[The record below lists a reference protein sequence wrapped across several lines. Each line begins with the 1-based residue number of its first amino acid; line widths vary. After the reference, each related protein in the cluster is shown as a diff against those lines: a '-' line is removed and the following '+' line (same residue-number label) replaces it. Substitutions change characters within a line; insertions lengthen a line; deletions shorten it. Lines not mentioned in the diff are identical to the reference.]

1 MRESQRYI
9 TFLIITLLCGFSA
22 YGQDEDENQPY
33 WIFFHDKEV
42 TDQTSFNPAEHE
54 FPHLSQ
60 RALDRRALRG
70 TVTGPAYQDLPV
82 PALYIDEILGPDV
95 KVRTV
100 SRWLNAVSVQA
111 SQDFIDD
118 LDGNMLVKKTKR
130 IHKVTKKTIKRNTRD
145 EEVYLTD
152 ADYGSSYDQNE
163 QINVVAAHEL
173 GLTGTDI
180 WLLMLDTGFYTDHLV
195 FQEERIVAEYDFV
208 QGDSITSNQEGD
220 VAGQHDHGTAT
231 ASAAGGFVDGELRGT
246 AYECKFLLAKTE
258 ILDEEIEAEEDLF
271 VAALEWGEALGA
283 DIASSSLGYLE
294 WYTYED
300 DLDGETAI
308 TTRGV
313 DYATSLGIVC
323 VTSAGNEGNTN
334 WFHIIAPA
342 DADSVISVGA
352 VDAFNV
358 AASFSSHGPTADGR
372 IKPEVLARGVG
383 TFLAGTDST
392 REYIS
397 GSGTSFAAPLIA
409 GACAVLLEAHPNW
422 SPMMVREALMM
433 TADGNTSPDNT
444 RGFGLVDVMAALDY
458 DFGNVF
464 GDVNNDDDLN
474 VSDAVLL
481 LEWVLS
487 DTELSEMEFEVAD
500 INNDLQ
506 VDILDIVVL
515 VEWILTL

>member
-9 TFLIITLLCGFSA
+9 TFIIITLLCGLTAF
-22 YGQDEDENQPY
+22 GQEEENLPY

-42 TDQTSFNPAEHE
+42 SDEASFIPTEHE

-70 TVTGPAYQDLPV
+70 TITGPTYGDLPV
-82 PALYIDEILGPDV
+82 SAAYIDEIFGPNV
-95 KVRTV
+95 KIRTV
-100 SRWLNAVSVQA
+100 SRWLNAVSILA
-111 SQDFIDD
+111 PRDYIDQ
-118 LDGNMLVKKTKR
+118 LAGNTIIKKTKR
-130 IHKVTKKTIKRNTRD
+130 IHKVSKRIIKQNTRD
-145 EEVYLTD
+145 DEVYLTD
-152 ADYGSSYDQNE
+152 SDYGASYDQNE
-163 QINVVAAHEL
+163 QINAVAAHEL
-173 GLTGTDI
+173 GYTGTDI

-195 FQEERIVAEYDFV
+195 FQQERIVAEHDFI
-208 QGDSITSNQEGD
+208 QDDSTTSNQDGD
-220 VAGQHDHGTAT
+220 PSSQHNHGTST
-231 ASAAGGFVDGELRGT
+231 ASAAGGFLDGVFRGT

-258 ILDEEIEAEEDLF
+258 MVNDEIEAEEDFF

-283 DIASSSLGYLE
+283 DIASSSLGYLD
-294 WYTYED
+294 WYIYED

-313 DYATSLGIVC
+313 DYAVSLGMVC
-323 VTSAGNEGNTN
+323 VTAAGNEGNTD
-334 WFHIIAPA
+334 WYHIIAPA

-358 AASFSSHGPTADGR
+358 SPAFSSHGPTADGR
-372 IKPEVLARGVG
+372 IKPEVLARGVS

-392 REYIS
+392 QYFIS
-397 GSGTSFAAPLIA
+397 GSGTSFATPLVA
-409 GACAVLLEAHPNW
+409 GACALILEAHPNW
-422 SPMMVREALMM
+422 TPMMVREALML
-433 TADGNTSPDNT
+433 TADGSTSPDNT
-444 RGFGLVDVMAALDY
+444 RGFGLIDVMAAIEY
-458 DFGNVF
+458 DFGIVA
-464 GDVNNDDDLN
+464 GDVSGDGELN

-487 DTELSEMEFEVAD
+487 GIELTEIQFEVAD
-500 INNDLQ
+500 INDDLQ